1 MSEVSY
7 GYLKEAEKRIAELT
21 VQNANMQENL
31 NDLEAELAEL
41 REAAQEVV
49 GWDWAGL
56 KYEPYHVDWFE
67 ALVDVGLLEK
77 LLQESSDE

>member
-1 MSEVSY
+1 MSGTLPQDDPVMM
-7 GYLKEAEKRIAELT
+7 LIAKRNKRIAELE
-21 VQNANMQENL
+21 QQ
-31 NDLEAELAEL
+31 LAEL

-77 LLQESSDE
+77 LLQEEK